1 MRLRAEDRPS
11 FNIHLGRAGRL
22 TNLHDAAV
30 VWALDPAPVV
40 GQECSCFGYRHVA
53 PSALET
59 RVGEPYPV
67 EQWRGAKA
75 TMSRGEFEERYP
87 QIFLVRIPVGPN
99 EMTPGTAGRV
109 EFHTVANGQFMPGA
123 LGTQPIPAN
132 AGISSPTEPMVLPMM
147 KDPGNPFPDRISI
160 GRAPNCDI
168 VIREH
173 SVSKLHG
180 HFRDVT
186 MESAV
191 FTDSRS
197 ANGSRING
205 VTISPGTPVT
215 LVSLDEIVLG
225 RVRLKLMTATDLYR
239 WL

>member
-1 MRLRAEDRPS
+1 
-11 FNIHLGRAGRL
+11 
-22 TNLHDAAV
+22 
-30 VWALDPAPVV
+30 
-40 GQECSCFGYRHVA
+40 
-53 PSALET
+53 
-59 RVGEPYPV
+59 VGEPYSV
-67 EQWRGAKA
+67 ELWRGAKA
-75 TMSRGEFEERYP
+75 TMSRAEFEERYP
-87 QIFLVRIPVGPN
+87 QIFLVRIPGAPN
-99 EMTPGTAGRV
+99 EVTPGAAGRV
-109 EFHTVANGQFMPGA
+109 EFHTVANGHFPGMPGA
-123 LGTQPIPAN
+123 PGALPGAFGTQPIPAN
-132 AGISSPTEPMVLPMM
+132 AGLAATTEPVVLPMM
-147 KDPGNPFPDRISI
+147 KDPSNPFPERISI

-191 FTDSRS
+191 FTDARS
-197 ANGSRING
+197 ANGSRVNG
-205 VTISPGTPVT
+205 VTAAAGSAVT